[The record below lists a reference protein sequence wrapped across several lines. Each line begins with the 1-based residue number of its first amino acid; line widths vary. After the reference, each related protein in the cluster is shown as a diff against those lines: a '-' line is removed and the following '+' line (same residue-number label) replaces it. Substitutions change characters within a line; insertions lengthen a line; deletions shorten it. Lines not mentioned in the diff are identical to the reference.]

1 MDYPAHT
8 CSSDTG
14 MSTPSDQQQH
24 LELKQIIGFIFLWKG
39 RAVYNLRNNTFLS
52 LLTIKKQE
60 YS

>member
-24 LELKQIIGFIFLWKG
+24 LELKQIISFKFL
-39 RAVYNLRNNTFLS
+39 
-52 LLTIKKQE
+52 
-60 YS
+60 